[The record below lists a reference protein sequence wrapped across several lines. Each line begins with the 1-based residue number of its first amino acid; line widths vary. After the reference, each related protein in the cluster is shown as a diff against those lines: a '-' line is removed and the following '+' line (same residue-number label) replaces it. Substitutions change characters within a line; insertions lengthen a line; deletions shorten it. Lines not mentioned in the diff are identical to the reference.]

1 MKGIGMLNATDEILL
16 IALRQGKH
24 FKANPGDPHELLAA
38 ETGDPL
44 EAQASAR
51 RLHADGMAT
60 LVQDD
65 ERPGR
70 PLLRITDSGMAYA
83 DLLIA
88 ERRKKTF
95 GERVKDIPR
104 SDWMA
109 FVALLV
115 SIVALFK
122 PS

>member
-1 MKGIGMLNATDEILL
+1 MLNATDEVLL
-16 IALRQGKH
+16 IALRRGKH
-24 FKANPGDPHELLAA
+24 FKDNRGDPQDLLAA
-38 ETGDPL
+38 NAVEVEPF

-51 RLHADGMAT
+51 RLHANGMAL
-60 LVQDD
+60 LVRDS

-70 PLLRITDSGMAYA
+70 PALQITDSGMAYA

-88 ERRKKTF
+88 ARRKKTVR
-95 GERVKDIPR
+95 ERFKAVPR

-115 SIVALFK
+115 SIIALFK
-122 PS
+122 PG

>member
-1 MKGIGMLNATDEILL
+1 MLNAVDESLL

-24 FKANPGDPHELLAA
+24 FKANPGDPQDLLAA
-38 ETGDPL
+38 KGIEVEPV
-44 EAQASAR
+44 EVQASAR
-51 RLHADGMAT
+51 RLHADGMAE
-60 LVQDD
+60 LVRDD

-70 PLLRITDSGMAYA
+70 PFLRITDSGMAYA
-83 DLLIA
+83 DWLIA
-88 ERRKKTF
+88 DRRKKTV
-95 GERVKDIPR
+95 GERIKDVPR

-122 PS
+122 PD